1 MFSSLLFTVVTMIVA
16 HELKIK
22 APNAKNNTFT
32 NLQFISCQTTN
43 NNRKNLFHFLFCTNA
58 ERRIFLR
65 VQCFILTCLVEYG
78 FVPNDQNRFRCAWRN
93 AFKPYCWPQTTI
105 FVRFSSSSL
114 HIHSLK
120 MSQVNLC
127 VCRFR
132 QCFYAIIWILLI
144 VVWCVKVPRSE
155 KETKQIRKMKC
166 QMPNYTMICFRSS
179 WDGKKRTKCEWLK
192 LDLSLWVIDF

>member
-1 MFSSLLFTVVTMIVA
+1 MRQM
-16 HELKIK
+16 LKI
-22 APNAKNNTFT
+22 TL
-32 NLQFISCQTTN
+32 LQICNSFHVKQQTTTE
-43 NNRKNLFHFLFCTNA
+43 KTCF
-58 ERRIFLR
+58 IFFFAQTPKGAFFYALNI
-65 VQCFILTCLVEYG
+65 VVLFILTCLVEYG

-166 QMPNYTMICFRSS
+166 QMANYTMICFRSS